1 MNMEKKEMKMY
12 AASRDAQG
20 QSVDETVES
29 TNRKKRVNLDHAER
43 GGFIPFAD
51 VLKKLG

>member
-1 MNMEKKEMKMY
+1 MKMY
-12 AASRDAQG
+12 ATSRVAEG
-20 QSVDETVES
+20 QSVDENVES
-29 TNRKKRVNLDHAER
+29 TNRKERVNLDHAKR

>member
-1 MNMEKKEMKMY
+1 MKMY
-12 AASRDAQG
+12 ATRRAAEG
-20 QSVDETVES
+20 QSVDEAVES
-29 TNRKKRVNLDHAER
+29 THRKERVNLDHAER